1 MMRKIPEKGN
11 RFNVVSGMF
20 GGIPVSQAEELD
32 RLRDNIKKR
41 KTLVIKRGGIITS
54 KDDPEIRP
62 EEGNYTE
69 VKPGAS
75 RRIDFRI
82 SGTKKSQ
89 LFFRQR
95 LRK

>member
-69 VKPGAS
+69 VKPGAFAADRFS
-75 RRIDFRI
+75 DQWY
-82 SGTKKSQ
+82 KKSQ